1 MGTSA
6 SSKGPGGGVPLV
18 PPWVPPLP
26 GPPAAPAGG
35 PAPQT
40 GTPIPGQ
47 VAPTAPANPA
57 AAPVPATPLAPAR
70 RFGAARTS
78 LGSYGR
84 SGNHNDLKAGL
95 GHYVRSGYGGSAQA
109 ARRMG
114 GTARTAG
121 ALYGV
126 FSALRSGQAPTDAP
140 GINPATLVGRPA
152 REVMDAIADAIRPID
167 GTQDAEAS
175 RQAMDGAV
183 ADLLGRFP
191 DADLTTLDQ
200 SQIEMMLERYA
211 ARDLCHRIE
220 LDVGKSITSKAP
232 DPATAVRRLEDMRQ
246 YIAAEIAAQFAQHR
260 QGGQQLTGSNVAA
273 LVASVLQAT
282 LSVFEDYV

>member
-26 GPPAAPAGG
+26 GAPGTVPTPAQTAP
-35 PAPQT
+35 
-40 GTPIPGQ
+40 GTPS
-47 VAPTAPANPA
+47 APVTQPVTAPVTAPATSPSPM
-57 AAPVPATPLAPAR
+57 APPR
-70 RFGAARTS
+70 RFGGARAS
-78 LGSYGR
+78 LGRFAR
-84 SGNHNDLKAGL
+84 SGNHDDLKSGL
-95 GHYVRSGYGGSAQA
+95 GHYVRTGYGGGQQA
-109 ARRMG
+109 ARRMA

-126 FSALRSGQAPTDAP
+126 FDALRSGQTPAAAPAID
-140 GINPATLVGRPA
+140 PAALAGRPA
-152 REVMDAIADAIRPID
+152 REVMDVIADAIRPID

-183 ADLLGRFP
+183 ADLLTQFP
-191 DADLTTLDQ
+191 NADLTTLEQ
-200 SQIEMMLERYA
+200 RQIEVMVERYA

-246 YIAAEIAAQFAQHR
+246 YVAAEMTAQFAERRERGEQLN
-260 QGGQQLTGSNVAA
+260 GGNVAA
-273 LVASVLQAT
+273 LVASVLQST
-282 LSVFEDYV
+282 LSVFEEYV